1 MAALCQWNDVRGGPS
16 LLAVLALDTGHR
28 LYRFVRPAVR
38 PFNFQWA
45 PDGKAIDYVQTK
57 DGIGNIGE
65 QQLAGGPPKQRTHFA
80 SEEVMHFDWSPD
92 GTQLLVARG
101 PSRRRVFLLSNFRQV
116 VRRRAPSPA
125 TERAK
130 AFKPLIIITSGEK
143 TNYRL
148 SFFAR
153 KGLG

>member
-1 MAALCQWNDVRGGPS
+1 MAALCQWNDVRGGPN

-57 DGIGNIGE
+57 DGIGNIRE

-80 SEEVMHFDWSPD
+80 SKEVMHFDWSPD
-92 GTQLLVARG
+92 ERRYSWHEGLRAATSFCFQISARWFAVV
-101 PSRRRVFLLSNFRQV
+101 PRRRQRNA
-116 VRRRAPSPA
+116 RRL
-125 TERAK
+125 AK
-130 AFKPLIIITSGEK
+130 AA
-143 TNYRL
+143 
-148 SFFAR
+148 FF
-153 KGLG
+153 L